1 MNEKLFPRRDPAEIA
16 AELFRSCA
24 WEEAGDPFSAAHKA
38 AYYLFQEMIERIGAA
53 HPISTTDRQ
62 PCQRWRA
69 CRPSSKALAITACA
83 DTVQTRQRESR
94 DNAVSMGISAT
105 RPHDGKSRERGF
117 RARSLKTFS
126 TLGRKD
132 GARGNA
138 RRNR

>member
-1 MNEKLFPRRDPAEIA
+1 MNENLFPRRDPAEIA

-69 CRPSSKALAITACA
+69 CRPSSKALAITPCA
-83 DTVQTRQRESR
+83 DTGATRQTKCPA
-94 DNAVSMGISAT
+94 NAVSLGTSAT
-105 RPHDGKSRERGF
+105 R
-117 RARSLKTFS
+117 A
-126 TLGRKD
+126 
-132 GARGNA
+132 
-138 RRNR
+138 